1 MAQAKASIVE
11 PFESVAQDAPPL
23 SWLQN
28 VTPAPRRQRVF
39 PKSHSGPAL
48 RTPLGQ
54 ILLEM
59 GEVEPGN
66 LLKALALRQR
76 EDVRLGDILLTH
88 GWVDEPALM
97 AALARQWQ
105 VSVVDL
111 TREHPDPRLIDAL
124 GAELCLAQAMV
135 PWRQIGGHTVIAT
148 ARPESFA
155 ALKSELPAK
164 FAPYRMMLA
173 PEREVHESL
182 LRRRQ
187 TALIR
192 RAEVK
197 VDLAESCRT
206 HNEARAARI
215 ATAFVILT
223 CLGLWFAPQWIFG
236 ALFGWVMLT
245 LIASMGLKLM
255 AFAAEFSALRK
266 ADARP
271 VPERRPKAGPPPRLP
286 IISVM
291 VPLFREND
299 IAARLIERLG
309 RLTYPRE
316 LLDVILVAEQ
326 SDTITRDALART
338 QLPRW
343 MRVVS
348 VPDGPIKTKPRALN
362 YALSFCRGSV
372 IGVWDAEDAPEPDQL
387 HIVARHFAQAPAE
400 VACLQGILDYY
411 NPRTNWLSRCFTIE
425 YATWFRM
432 FLPGLARLGFVV
444 PLGGTTLFFR
454 RDALEKLGGWD
465 AHNVTEDADLGVRLA
480 RHGYRTELIPAVTY
494 EEANCRAI
502 PWVKQRSRWLKG
514 YAMTWSVHMRDPLQL
529 WRDLGTKRFI
539 GVQILILGSLSQ
551 YILAP
556 VLWSFWI
563 TLFGLWHPIAS
574 NMPAVLF
581 WPMMALF
588 VASELTNIAAGM
600 WAVRHEEH
608 RYLMKWVP
616 SLHLYF
622 PLGALAGWKAIYE
635 VIAMP
640 FYWDKTHH
648 GIFDTAQSHDALGP
662 APSETSLIPA
672 IALVSDQ
679 FSKPA
684 PRTARAPLID

>member
-1 MAQAKASIVE
+1 MARAKSSILEFPTDLAQA
-11 PFESVAQDAPPL
+11 APPL
-23 SWLQN
+23 SALQTA
-28 VTPAPRRQRVF
+28 TPAQRLRRVF
-39 PKSHSGPAL
+39 PKSSTERTS

-88 GWVDEPALM
+88 GWVEEPALM

-111 TREHPDPRLIDAL
+111 MREHPDPRLIDAL

-135 PWRQIGGHTVIAT
+135 PWRQIGGQTVIAT

-155 ALKSELPAK
+155 ALKSALPAK

-173 PEREVHESL
+173 PERDVHDSL
-182 LRRRQ
+182 LQRRQ

-197 VDLAESCRT
+197 VDPTESCRT

-215 ATAFVILT
+215 AGGFVVLT
-223 CLGLWFAPQWIFG
+223 LLGLWFAPQAIFG
-236 ALFGWVMLT
+236 LLFGWVMLT
-245 LIASMGLKLM
+245 LIASMGLKLL
-255 AFAAEFSALRK
+255 AFTAEFRARRK
-266 ADARP
+266 VDAHP
-271 VPERRPKAGPPPRLP
+271 VPLHSPTTGPPPRLP
-286 IISVM
+286 IISMM

-299 IAARLIERLG
+299 IAPRLVERLG
-309 RLTYPRE
+309 RLNYPRE

-326 SDTITRDALART
+326 SDAITREALAHAR
-338 QLPRW
+338 LPRW
-343 MRVVS
+343 MRIVT

-387 HIVARHFAQAPAE
+387 HIVARHFAQAPRE
-400 VACLQGILDYY
+400 VACLQGVLDYY

-494 EEANCRAI
+494 EEANCRTI

-514 YAMTWSVHMRDPLQL
+514 YAMTWSVHMRNPLQL

-574 NMPAVLF
+574 NMPASLF

-588 VASELTNIAAGM
+588 VLSELLNIAAGM
-600 WAVRHEEH
+600 WSVRHEDH
-608 RYLMKWVP
+608 RHLIKWVP

-635 VIAMP
+635 VITMP

-648 GIFDTAQSHDALGP
+648 GIFDTAHIQSEQRSGP
-662 APSETSLIPA
+662 TPTSLIPA
-672 IALVSDQ
+672 ITKANAILTQ
-679 FSKPA
+679 PA
-684 PRTARAPLID
+684 PRTPRAPLID